1 MNRRNQFLLVAGL
14 LACAA
19 GGGAVA
25 ITAGQSPVSTMLPMN
40 TAPRVVRMEE
50 VKAGGLAAEPT
61 YTGVVRARY
70 ETALAFRVG
79 AKIASRHVEVGQRVS
94 AGAVLFR
101 LDPTDYRLA
110 VKAAEA
116 DLTASEAEVAQSTAE
131 PDRQMRANRTAA
143 VSSSDL
149 DKARSARDAAAGR
162 RDRAREALTLARN
175 RLSYCELTADAD
187 GVVTS
192 LTAEAGQVVADGQVV
207 ARLARDGEREAVV
220 SLPENQAVAAQ
231 SARATV
237 ALWAA
242 PGE

>member
-79 AKIASRHVEVGQRVS
+79 AKIVSRHVEVGQRVS
-94 AGAVLFR
+94 AGTVLFR
-101 LDPTDYRLA
+101 LDPIDYRLA

-116 DLTASEAEVAQSTAE
+116 DLAAAEAEVVQSAAE
-131 PDRQMRANRTAA
+131 YERQLRTHRIGAG
-143 VSSSDL
+143 SSSDL
-149 DKARSARDAAAGR
+149 DRARS
-162 RDRAREALTLARN
+162 
-175 RLSYCELTADAD
+175 
-187 GVVTS
+187 
-192 LTAEAGQVVADGQVV
+192 
-207 ARLARDGEREAVV
+207 
-220 SLPENQAVAAQ
+220 
-231 SARATV
+231 
-237 ALWAA
+237 
-242 PGE
+242 